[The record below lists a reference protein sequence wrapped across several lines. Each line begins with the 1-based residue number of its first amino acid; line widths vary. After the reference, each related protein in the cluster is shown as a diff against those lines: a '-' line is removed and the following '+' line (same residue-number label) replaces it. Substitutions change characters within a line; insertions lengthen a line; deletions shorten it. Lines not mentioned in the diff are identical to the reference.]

1 MPSQDI
7 AKNMLAELRNDCLAA
22 AANQLELR
30 AQLKTK
36 RIAVTGGT
44 GFMGTWIAEM
54 VSALNDEYDLGI
66 VLDLY
71 ARNTT
76 RWAKKYPH
84 LSSRS
89 DIFLRTQDVRSP
101 FEFQKETHFVIHAAG
116 IPDNR
121 IHSSDPLRV
130 HQTTLLGTANALDA
144 ANQLGGLEKLLVVSS
159 GLVVG
164 NSNQGKPISESDH
177 FSSEVG
183 KLHNVYADSKRA
195 AESLASIYRNQFRMP
210 ISVIRPFTFIGP
222 YQDLDRPW
230 ALNSFMQDAVTGR
243 EIRIHGDGSARRSYL
258 YGSDVAWWVLVA
270 LIKGQNG
277 GVYNLGASQPL
288 SHTDLIDLICMKAS
302 LKPRLSFNTNSGSAK
317 SNHTDDFYPNLQAIQ
332 KSLNV
337 NQTCSL
343 EQALDKTW
351 RWHSHRLALS
361 NQ

>member
-22 AANQLELR
+22 AANQLEVR

-164 NSNQGKPISESDH
+164 NSNQGKPI
-177 FSSEVG
+177 
-183 KLHNVYADSKRA
+183 A
-195 AESLASIYRNQFRMP
+195 
-210 ISVIRPFTFIGP
+210 
-222 YQDLDRPW
+222 
-230 ALNSFMQDAVTGR
+230 
-243 EIRIHGDGSARRSYL
+243 
-258 YGSDVAWWVLVA
+258 
-270 LIKGQNG
+270 
-277 GVYNLGASQPL
+277 
-288 SHTDLIDLICMKAS
+288 
-302 LKPRLSFNTNSGSAK
+302 
-317 SNHTDDFYPNLQAIQ
+317 
-332 KSLNV
+332 
-337 NQTCSL
+337 
-343 EQALDKTW
+343 
-351 RWHSHRLALS
+351 
-361 NQ
+361 